1 MGAEDHVV
9 EGEQRVVRRWRLLV
23 EDVETGACDR
33 ARGEGGIGGGRF
45 VDDAAAA
52 VMT

>member
-9 EGEQRVVRRWRLLV
+9 EGEQRVVRRRLLV

-33 ARGEGGIGGGRF
+33 ARGEGGVEGRF